1 MLKVTVVGAGSVGS
15 VLSLMLN
22 RRGHSIVSVISNS
35 RKSARDLA
43 QLVHCKNA
51 GDKVSAISPE
61 TTFMLITTPENA
73 VERVALS
80 ISGITLA
87 FAKIFV
93 AHTSGALSSDVLS
106 SLADRGA
113 RTFSFH
119 PIQTFPANGRSSFP
133 LSSMKDV
140 WYGFEGP
147 TNTRPLARRLT
158 KILGGRFLEVPKE
171 KKVLY
176 HLACVFASNYPVAIL
191 GAVERLAQQVSGGDI
206 VPFQKLFESSSQNA
220 FRMSASKALTGPI
233 SRGSTSIIHRH
244 MAELSSKEPELLRMY
259 SSLGLFALEIL
270 REKGILKDDDMR
282 HIESLLSG
290 NDDR

>member
-1 MLKVTVVGAGSVGS
+1 MTVVGAGSVGS
-15 VLSLMLN
+15 VLSQMLK
-22 RRGHSIVSVISNS
+22 RRGHSVVSIISKS

-43 QLVHCKNA
+43 ELVRCKNA
-51 GDKVSAISPE
+51 GDDLSAISPD
-61 TTFMLITTPENA
+61 TTFLLITTPDSA
-73 VERVALS
+73 VEQVALS
-80 ISGITLA
+80 ISGIALP

-119 PIQTFPANGRSSFP
+119 PIQTFPANGRSAFP

-147 TNTRPLARRLT
+147 KNTRPLAQRLT

-176 HLACVFASNYPVAIL
+176 HLACVFASNYPVVIL

-206 VPFQKLFESSSQNA
+206 TPFQKLFESSGQNA
-220 FRMSASKALTGPI
+220 FRMDASKALTGPI

-270 REKGILKDDDMR
+270 KEKGTLKEDDIR
-282 HIESLLSG
+282 HIASLLSG
-290 NDDR
+290 DHDR